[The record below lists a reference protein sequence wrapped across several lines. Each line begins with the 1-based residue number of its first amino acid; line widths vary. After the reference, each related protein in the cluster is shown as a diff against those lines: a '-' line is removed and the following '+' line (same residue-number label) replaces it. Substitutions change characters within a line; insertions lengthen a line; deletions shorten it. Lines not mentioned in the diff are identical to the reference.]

1 MSEIVRCY
9 RPIEDTDLEN
19 QLFESFI
26 TAREA
31 LLKEIKDLSNGLGGN
46 VSITELYNAER
57 NAFSAYSE
65 YRLRTNI
72 L

>member
-1 MSEIVRCY
+1 MNENARCY
-9 RPIEDTDLEN
+9 RRIEDTDLEN

-31 LLKEIKDLSNGLGGN
+31 LLKEIKNLSNGLSEN
-46 VSITELYNAER
+46 VSLTELYNAER